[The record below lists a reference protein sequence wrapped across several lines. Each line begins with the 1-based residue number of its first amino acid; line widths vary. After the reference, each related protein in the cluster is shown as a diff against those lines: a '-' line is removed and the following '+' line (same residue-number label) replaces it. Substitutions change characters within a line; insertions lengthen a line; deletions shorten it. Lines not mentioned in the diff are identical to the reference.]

1 MITIESLR
9 AFGANVDAGLE
20 RCLNKEDFYLKMVN
34 MALSDQRFTDLEPAL
49 AQKDYEKAFE
59 MCHALKGTTGNVSLD
74 PLYDAVCEM
83 TELLRAKTDTDYS
96 SLYKKIIDMR
106 NEILQM

>member
-9 AFGANVDAGLE
+9 GFGANIDAGLE

-34 MALSDQRFTDLEPAL
+34 LALVDQRFADLEPAL
-49 AQKDYEKAFE
+49 SQKDYDKAFE
-59 MCHALKGTTGNVSLD
+59 ICHAIKGTTGNVSLD
-74 PLYDAVCEM
+74 PLYNAICEM

-96 SLYKKIIDMR
+96 ALYKRILDMR
-106 NEILQM
+106 NEILNM